1 MSMNTVNYSLDLDRS
16 LPLTMREQAC
26 NAIIAAIRSKRP
38 GFCVGDQLTSQE
50 LSRQNA
56 IHRNT
61 LAYVMDDLVRFGY
74 LRRLPNKGFKIVQLD
89 PERPTQLTRHNLSLF
104 EIAQRNQ
111 IHSCSRLIENETGV
125 HKVKDLP
132 ENLAWVSRDLDLAP
146 EDLVSMLTRCRLMKK
161 ADTDN
166 WEMIAIEQS
175 FISTSLAPELLENT
189 TRQIQEEGDSSVYR
203 QLHRVFPNEDF
214 FNTHYEISLAPL
226 PKTLASAWVGSTNCL
241 IAVVSITY
249 CSQGPV
255 EMTRTWFDATKAVLT
270 AGSLDV
276 SLIGSLE
283 RG

>member
-1 MSMNTVNYSLDLDRS
+1 MPTVNYSLDLDRS
-16 LPLTMREQAC
+16 LPQTMREQAC
-26 NAIIAAIRSKRP
+26 NAIINGIRAKRV

-61 LAYVMDDLVRFGY
+61 LAYVMDDLVRLGY
-74 LRRLPNKGFKIVQLD
+74 LRRLPNKGFKIVQFD

-111 IHSCSRLIENETGV
+111 IDSRSQLILKETGTR
-125 HKVKDLP
+125 KVSELSK
-132 ENLAWVSRDLDLAP
+132 ELAWIKGDLGLTA
-146 EDLVSMLTRCRLMKK
+146 EDTVSMLARCRLMKHM
-161 ADTDN
+161 DSDN

-175 FISTSLAPELLENT
+175 FISTSLAPDLLEDT
-189 TRQIQEEGDSSVYR
+189 IRQVQEEGDSSLYR
-203 QLHRVFPNEDF
+203 QLHRIFPNEDF
-214 FNTHYEISLAPL
+214 FNTHYEISLSPL
-226 PKTLASAWVGSTNCL
+226 PKTLASAWVGSTDCL
-241 IAVVSITY
+241 ISVVSITY

>member
-1 MSMNTVNYSLDLDRS
+1 MTTSTFALDLDRN
-16 LPLTMREQAC
+16 LPQTMREQAC
-26 NAIIAAIRSKRP
+26 SAIIAAIHAKRP

-61 LAYVMDDLVRFGY
+61 LAYVMGDLVRLGY

-111 IHSCSRLIENETGV
+111 IDSRSQMILNETGTR
-125 HKVKDLP
+125 KVKDLS
-132 ENLAWVSRDLDLAP
+132 EELSWVSQDLCLSP
-146 EDLVSMLTRCRLMKK
+146 EDTVSMLARCRLMKHTG
-161 ADTDN
+161 TDN

-175 FISTSLAPELLENT
+175 FVSTSLAPDLLENT
-189 TRQIQEEGDSSVYR
+189 VQQIQEEGDSSLYR
-203 QLHRVFPNEDF
+203 QLHRIFPNEDF
-214 FNTHYEISLAPL
+214 FNTHYEISLSPL
-226 PKTLASAWVGSTNCL
+226 PKSLATAWVGSTNCL

-276 SLIGSLE
+276 TLVGSLE